1 VSNDRTLA
9 FAVSHREILRIA
21 LPMML
26 AHLSTPLVGLVAT
39 GVVGRIGDAAL
50 IGGVALASVIFDV
63 VFVSCNF
70 LRGATTGFTAQAVGA
85 GNRTEEQSML
95 LGGFGIA
102 VTVGLAL
109 VLLQGP
115 IGFLGLDVLGATGSV
130 AEAARAYFAIRI
142 WSAPFVLFNYV
153 AFGWILGRGEAFL
166 GLMLQTL
173 LNGLGIVLS
182 LWWVLYRGWG
192 VEGAA
197 LASVVAEA
205 VTTVAGLVLVIMR
218 TSAAHWN
225 PAEIW
230 NTRRLRRLAAV
241 NSDMMVRSL
250 ALLLGISF
258 FTRQSAVMGIDILAA
273 NTILLRFYSVA
284 ISFLDGMATAAEQLA
299 GRAVGARHRPA
310 FDRMVRL
317 TTGWGVGIAV
327 GVSFAIALTG
337 GWVIDWMGPSLAV
350 KQMAYEFLPWAALLP
365 LAGAVAFQMDG
376 IFIGATWSREMRN
389 MMLLSLAIYLAAW
402 AVFTPAFGNHGL
414 WMSFLIFLGARSI
427 AFRLWMRRL
436 VPQTFS

>member
-1 VSNDRTLA
+1 
-9 FAVSHREILRIA
+9 
-21 LPMML
+21 
-26 AHLSTPLVGLVAT
+26 
-39 GVVGRIGDAAL
+39 
-50 IGGVALASVIFDV
+50 LASVIFDV

-95 LGGFGIA
+95 LGALGIA
-102 VTVGLAL
+102 VAMGLAL
-109 VLLQGP
+109 VLVQGP
-115 IGFLGLDVLGATGSV
+115 IGIVGLDVLGASGSV

-173 LNGLGIVLS
+173 LNGLGIVLC

-205 VTTVAGLVLVIMR
+205 VTTVAGLVLVITR

-225 PAEIW
+225 PTEIW

-241 NSDMMVRSL
+241 NSDMLVRSL

-258 FTRQSAVMGIDILAA
+258 FTRQSATLGIDILAA

-299 GRAVGARHRPA
+299 GRAVGARYRPA

-317 TTGWGVGIAV
+317 TTGWGVGIALTI
-327 GVSFAIALTG
+327 SIAIALTG
-337 GWVIDWMGPSLAV
+337 GWVIDWMGPSSAV
-350 KQMAYEFLPWAALLP
+350 KQLAREFLPWAALLP

-376 IFIGATWSREMRN
+376 IFIGATWSRDMRN
-389 MMLLSLAIYLAAW
+389 MMLLSFLIFSAALITLA
-402 AVFTPAFGNHGL
+402 PAFGNSGL
-414 WMSFLIFLGARSI
+414 WASLHVFLLVRGLSLLTVLRLRVRT
-427 AFRLWMRRL
+427 AF
-436 VPQTFS
+436 S